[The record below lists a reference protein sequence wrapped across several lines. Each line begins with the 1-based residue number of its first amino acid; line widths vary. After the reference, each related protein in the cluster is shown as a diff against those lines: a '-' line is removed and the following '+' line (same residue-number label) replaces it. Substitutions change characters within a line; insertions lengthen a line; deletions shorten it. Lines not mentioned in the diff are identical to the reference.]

1 MIPASVQ
8 TGHSHFN
15 FLREG
20 FLYDRSQFLCYCFSH
35 FDPSLTKLDD
45 CLDGVDRKVGVTP
58 AIELIIDLKYP
69 SVDVE
74 VACYQLCQL
83 TKEVFRSVDIAGSN
97 GHWDISH
104 LEDPLRPALSAEDLG
119 LLRVTGHN
127 RDRKLDRELNVVLAH
142 FTWNNVALLAVYDP
156 FD

>member
-1 MIPASVQ
+1 
-8 TGHSHFN
+8 
-15 FLREG
+15 
-20 FLYDRSQFLCYCFSH
+20 
-35 FDPSLTKLDD
+35 
-45 CLDGVDRKVGVTP
+45 VTP

-83 TKEVFRSVDIAGSN
+83 IKEVLPTVDITGSN

-104 LEDPLRPALSAEDLG
+104 LEDPLRSALCAEDTCF
-119 LLRVTGHN
+119 RWVSSDN